1 VLVDGPRHAIG
12 LRPWIPKWQLEVY
25 SCEIESFPLTPTSPC
40 EGDDGNARDDDH
52 PAIRPLHLVAAHRFP
67 PPPAKRNQVSMIR
80 RDPSLATGGEETS
93 AAA

>member
-40 EGDDGNARDDDH
+40 EDPRSTIHYLSVSG
-52 PAIRPLHLVAAHRFP
+52 IWAAGAGQIGGAFL
-67 PPPAKRNQVSMIR
+67 ALG
-80 RDPSLATGGEETS
+80 SLGYDANMPWGGRYAYRGS
-93 AAA
+93 VQ